1 MSTPERYVG
10 QLYLA
15 SKTKPLATTR
25 QDGTFAVQLLA
36 YSRPGHNLMVPWRIT
51 YLGDDALG
59 FWCQCGNDL
68 TPGAVLQVELTK
80 LVLIEGGGRHAGAEM
95 HVHVNTLQ
103 VLPKAPKSA
112 QTH

>member
-1 MSTPERYVG
+1 MSAEKYVG

-15 SKTKPLATTR
+15 KNTKPQALTR
-25 QDGTFAVQLLA
+25 QDGSFAVQMLA
-36 YSRPGHNLMVPWRIT
+36 YSRPGNNLLVPWRIT
-51 YLGDDALG
+51 YQGDDALG
-59 FWCQCGNDL
+59 FWCQSGSEL
-68 TPGAVLQVELTK
+68 IPGAVLQVELTK

-95 HVHVNTLQ
+95 HAHVNTLQ

>member
-1 MSTPERYVG
+1 MSPERYTG

-15 SKTKPLATTR
+15 KSKPQAMTAN
-25 QDGTFAVQLLA
+25 DGSFVVQMLA

-51 YLGDDALG
+51 YQGDDALG
-59 FWCQCGNDL
+59 FWCHSGSDL

-80 LVLIEGGGRHAGAEM
+80 LVIEGGGRHAGAEM
-95 HVHVNTLQ
+95 HARVNTLQ